1 MQSFA
6 IGGLGWSP
14 ENFWNATMHD
24 LMAAAEWN
32 EREAERRRI
41 AEANREK

>member
-6 IGGLGWSP
+6 IGGLGWMP
-14 ENFWNATMHD
+14 DAFWRATCSD

-32 EREAERRRI
+32 EREALRR
-41 AEANREK
+41 KT

>member
-14 ENFWNATMHD
+14 ESFWNATCSD
-24 LMAAAEWN
+24 LMAAVEWH
-32 EREAERRRI
+32 ERETERREEQARM
-41 AEANREK
+41 R

>member
-6 IGGLGWSP
+6 IGGLGWAPS
-14 ENFWNATMHD
+14 EFWAATPHD

-32 EREAERRRI
+32 EREAARRQRTHQ
-41 AEANREK
+41 R